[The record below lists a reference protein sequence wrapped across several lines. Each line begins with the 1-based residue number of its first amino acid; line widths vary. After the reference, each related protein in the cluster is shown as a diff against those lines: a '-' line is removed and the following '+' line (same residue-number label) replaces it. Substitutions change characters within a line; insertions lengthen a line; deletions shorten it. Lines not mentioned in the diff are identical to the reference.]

1 MDCNDIDRIILVKA
15 SSALLMSKSIQL
27 VGDFISA
34 RRMALLEMLVLK
46 QRNPA

>member
-34 RRMALLEMLVLK
+34 RRMYYGGSNE
-46 QRNPA
+46 REIF